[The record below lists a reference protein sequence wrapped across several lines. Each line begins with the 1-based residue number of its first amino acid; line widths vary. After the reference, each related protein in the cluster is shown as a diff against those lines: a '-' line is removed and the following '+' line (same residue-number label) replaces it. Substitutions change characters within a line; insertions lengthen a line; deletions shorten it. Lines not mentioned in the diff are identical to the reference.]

1 MITLLLLIPIYLKIN
16 SIRGICQLEWKNIF
30 CANVLL
36 QNDEPVVRLKVF
48 FWKKEFNL
56 LQMATSSQQKK
67 TKKKPSKPRRK
78 MKFDFRKKLKR
89 LRKAIRVNRFFLN
102 IDTDDYLWNA
112 YLYPVFFFLKK
123 ERRNV
128 NINFQGDVEFILEIR
143 SRPIQLLYAVLF

>member
-1 MITLLLLIPIYLKIN
+1 
-16 SIRGICQLEWKNIF
+16 
-30 CANVLL
+30 
-36 QNDEPVVRLKVF
+36 
-48 FWKKEFNL
+48 
-56 LQMATSSQQKK
+56 
-67 TKKKPSKPRRK
+67 